1 MKSHRARV
9 LAVAAVV
16 WAAACGDGEPD
27 VMGPAPVP
35 NRAPEAVGTIPGR
48 TLPVGGTETVD
59 VSPHF
64 RDPDG
69 DVLSY
74 TAVSSNAGIVGV
86 SVSGSAVTVT
96 AVARGV
102 GTITVTARDP
112 QGLLAQQSFEVTVP
126 NRAPAAGDTIPAQ
139 TLFVGETAT
148 VDASAHFRDP
158 DGDPLSFAATSSDP
172 DVAAVTVSG
181 AAVTIRAIAAGVAT
195 VTVAASDADGA
206 GAEQSFQITVPNREP
221 EAVGTLPPRTLAAG
235 ETESV
240 VVSSH
245 FRDPDGD
252 PLTYTAASS
261 NAAVAA
267 VAVSGDSVTVTAL
280 AKGLATITVTAT
292 DGEGP
297 TAEQRFEVTV
307 PNRAPEAGDAIP
319 AQTLFEGETESVV
332 VSSHFRDP
340 DGDPLTYTAVSSNAE
355 VATVAVSGDTVLI
368 TALAK
373 GLATITVTARDG
385 EGLTA
390 QQTFEVTV
398 PNRAPEAVDMLPPRT
413 IAVGET
419 ESVVVSAYF
428 RDPDGDALT
437 YAVASSNPDVATVA
451 VSGDSVTVTALA
463 KGLATITVTATDGEG
478 PTAEQRFEVTVPNR
492 APEAGDAIPAQ
503 TLFEGETESVVV
515 SSHFRDPD
523 GDPLTYTAV
532 SSNAE
537 VATVAVSGDTVLIT
551 ALAKGLATVTVTAR
565 DGQGLTA
572 EQTFEVTVPNRAP
585 EARNAIPARTL
596 FVGGTASVDVAAHFR
611 DPDGDPLSYSAT
623 SSRHEIAAVTV
634 SAATLTIEAVAA
646 GVATVTVTASDP
658 DGARAEQRFEVTV
671 PNRAPEAGDAIP
683 AQTLFEGETAS
694 VDASTHF
701 RDPDGDP
708 LAYTATSSSS
718 EVATVAVSD
727 AMLTIRAVAA
737 GVATVTV
744 TATDPEKA
752 AVATSFDVTVVRPA
766 DPFQIELVFAT
777 PMTAAQEAA
786 FRRAAERWM
795 AILAPTDLRDAR
807 MNRTLGCGSDPLFQ
821 RYVETIDDLMIVVAV
836 VEIDGPSGILG
847 RAGPCWLRT
856 ASSLPLYGRI
866 MMDAADLGR
875 LGTRDLE
882 EVILH
887 EMGHVLGIGLVW
899 QRLDLLRNPA
909 SATSAPDTHFTGP
922 LAIAAFDEAGG
933 TGYDGAKVPVEN
945 EGGPGSRN
953 SHWREAVLA
962 LELMTPFQHLG
973 EAEPLSAITI
983 QSLADLGYEV
993 DPTPAE
999 PYRLPSPDL
1008 ARALEEAPRIP
1019 YGDDIWR
1026 GPLIFVDPN
1035 GRITRVI
1042 PR

>member
-235 ETESV
+235 ETELV
-240 VVSSH
+240 VVSPY
-245 FRDPDGD
+245 FRDPDD
-252 PLTYTAASS
+252 DALTYTAASS

-267 VAVSGDSVTVTAL
+267 VAVSGDSV
-280 AKGLATITVTAT
+280 
-292 DGEGP
+292 
-297 TAEQRFEVTV
+297 
-307 PNRAPEAGDAIP
+307 
-319 AQTLFEGETESVV
+319 
-332 VSSHFRDP
+332 
-340 DGDPLTYTAVSSNAE
+340 AV
-355 VATVAVSGDTVLI
+355 
-368 TALAK
+368 
-373 GLATITVTARDG
+373 
-385 EGLTA
+385 
-390 QQTFEVTV
+390 
-398 PNRAPEAVDMLPPRT
+398 
-413 IAVGET
+413 
-419 ESVVVSAYF
+419 
-428 RDPDGDALT
+428 
-437 YAVASSNPDVATVA
+437 
-451 VSGDSVTVTALA
+451 
-463 KGLATITVTATDGEG
+463 
-478 PTAEQRFEVTVPNR
+478 
-492 APEAGDAIPAQ
+492 
-503 TLFEGETESVVV
+503 
-515 SSHFRDPD
+515 
-523 GDPLTYTAV
+523 
-532 SSNAE
+532 
-537 VATVAVSGDTVLIT
+537 T

-565 DGQGLTA
+565 DGQGLIA
-572 EQTFEVTVPNRAP
+572 EQRFEVTVPNRAP
-585 EARNAIPARTL
+585 AAGDAIPAQAL
-596 FVGGTASVDVAAHFR
+596 FRGETATVDASAHFR

-634 SAATLTIEAVAA
+634 SGATLTIEAVAT

-973 EAEPLSAITI
+973 EAEPLSAVTI

>member
-235 ETESV
+235 ETELV
-240 VVSSH
+240 VVSPY
-245 FRDPDGD
+245 FRDPDD
-252 PLTYTAASS
+252 DALTYTAASS

-267 VAVSGDSVTVTAL
+267 VAVSGDSVAVTALAKGLATVTVTARDGQGLIAEQRFEVTVPNRAPAAGDAIPAQALFRGETATVDASAHFRDPDGDPLSYSATSSRHEIAAVTVSGATLTIEAVAAGVATVTVTASDPDGARAEQRFEVTVPNRTPEAIDMLPPRTLAVGEMESVVVSPYFRDPDGDALTYAAASSNADVATVTVSGDTVLITALAKGLATVTVTATDGEGLTAQQSFEVTVPNRAPEAVDLLPPRTIAVGETKSVVVSAYFRDPDGDVLTYTAASSNPDVATVSVSGDSVTVTAL

-297 TAEQRFEVTV
+297 T
-307 PNRAPEAGDAIP
+307 
-319 AQTLFEGETESVV
+319 
-332 VSSHFRDP
+332 
-340 DGDPLTYTAVSSNAE
+340 
-355 VATVAVSGDTVLI
+355 
-368 TALAK
+368 
-373 GLATITVTARDG
+373 
-385 EGLTA
+385 
-390 QQTFEVTV
+390 
-398 PNRAPEAVDMLPPRT
+398 
-413 IAVGET
+413 
-419 ESVVVSAYF
+419 
-428 RDPDGDALT
+428 
-437 YAVASSNPDVATVA
+437 
-451 VSGDSVTVTALA
+451 
-463 KGLATITVTATDGEG
+463 
-478 PTAEQRFEVTVPNR
+478 
-492 APEAGDAIPAQ
+492 
-503 TLFEGETESVVV
+503 
-515 SSHFRDPD
+515 
-523 GDPLTYTAV
+523 
-532 SSNAE
+532 
-537 VATVAVSGDTVLIT
+537 
-551 ALAKGLATVTVTAR
+551 
-565 DGQGLTA
+565 
-572 EQTFEVTVPNRAP
+572 
-585 EARNAIPARTL
+585 
-596 FVGGTASVDVAAHFR
+596 
-611 DPDGDPLSYSAT
+611 
-623 SSRHEIAAVTV
+623 
-634 SAATLTIEAVAA
+634 
-646 GVATVTVTASDP
+646 
-658 DGARAEQRFEVTV
+658 AEQRFEVTV

-973 EAEPLSAITI
+973 EAEPLSAVTI